1 VNLSLSPKRIAL
13 LAASLVAV
21 ITSLSV
27 FVFNGNMQL
36 TALVFCIGSLVGYL
50 VFYYFLKH
58 FIYRKIKLIYK
69 NLHQLNTKHILDHK
83 KSKDPIE
90 SISKEMSDWANDQR
104 EEIALLKK
112 QESHRSDF
120 IGNISHEL
128 KTPIFQIQGYVHTL
142 LEGALTDPKV
152 NYRFLD
158 KTSKSIDRLVELVN
172 DLTSINQLESG
183 MTKLSIEKFDIRE
196 LIDEVYGDVEY
207 LVKKSGQNLGY
218 KTGSDHHLL
227 VKADR
232 RRIGQVLI
240 NLIKNAITYGRKKGN
255 IKCAV
260 FDLDTYVLV
269 EVTDD
274 GDGIPLVSQ
283 SRLFERFYRVEKS
296 RNRDSG
302 GSGLGL
308 SIAKHIIEAH
318 GQSIHLR
325 SEEGQGSTFSFTLKK
340 VK

>member
-1 VNLSLSPKRIAL
+1 VGLPLSPKRIAL
-13 LAASLVAV
+13 LSALLIAVVTSIAV
-21 ITSLSV
+21 IIFSKDV
-27 FVFNGNMQL
+27 QVAG
-36 TALVFCIGSLVGYL
+36 LVLGIGTLVGYT
-50 VFYYFLKH
+50 VFYYFLER

-69 NLHQLNTKHILDHK
+69 NLHLLNTEHIVDHK
-83 KSKDPIE
+83 KSQDPIE
-90 SISKEMSDWANDQR
+90 SISKEMSEWANER
-104 EEIALLKK
+104 KKEIALLKK
-112 QESHRSDF
+112 QESFRSDF

-158 KTSKSIDRLVELVN
+158 KTSKGIDRLVVLVN
-172 DLTSINQLESG
+172 DLTSINHLESG
-183 MTKLSIEKFDIRE
+183 MTKLNLQRFDICQ
-196 LIDEVYGDVEY
+196 LIDDVYEDVEY
-207 LVKKSGQNLGY
+207 LVNKSGQNLGY
-218 KTGSDHHLL
+218 KSGSEKNLL

-232 RRIGQVLI
+232 SQIGQVLI
-240 NLIKNAITYGRKKGN
+240 NLIKNAITYGVKKGN

-274 GDGIPLVSQ
+274 GEGIPIKSQ

-318 GQSIHLR
+318 GQSIHL
-325 SEEGQGSTFSFTLKK
+325 SSKEGQGSTFSFTLMKSK
-340 VK
+340 